1 MKSIVVRSFG
11 GPEVLKLEDAPDPKA
26 ERGQVVVA
34 IRAIGINPV
43 ETYVRSGTY
52 ARQPNLP
59 YTPGSDAAGIIE
71 SVGVDVAE
79 FSPGDRVYL
88 NGSLSGTYAEKALC
102 EPKSVHRL
110 PEKISFEQGAALG
123 VPYATAYR
131 ALFLRGGAIAGENVL
146 IHGASGGVG
155 MAAVQLARAAGMT
168 VIGTAST
175 EAGRKLVLEAGA
187 AHALDHGAPHVL
199 DQVMALTQGRGV
211 DVIIEMLANV
221 NLGSDLKMLA
231 KHGRVVVVGS
241 RGPVEI
247 NPRDAMGKDADIR
260 AMTLMNADDA
270 ELHRIHAALIAGL
283 ELGTLHPIIGKKFP
297 LSEAARA
304 HEEIG
309 KSAAHGKIVLIPSAT

>member
-1 MKSIVVRSFG
+1 MKTIVVRSFG
-11 GPEVLKLEDAPDPKA
+11 GPEVLKLEDAPEPKA

-59 YTPGSDAAGIIE
+59 YTPGSDAAGIVE
-71 SVGVDVAE
+71 SVGADVAE
-79 FSPGDRVYL
+79 FSPGDRVYV
-88 NGSLSGTYAEKALC
+88 NASLSGTYAEKALC

-155 MAAVQLARAAGMT
+155 IAAVQLARAAGMT

-187 AHALDHGAPHVL
+187 AHA
-199 DQVMALTQGRGV
+199 
-211 DVIIEMLANV
+211 
-221 NLGSDLKMLA
+221 
-231 KHGRVVVVGS
+231 
-241 RGPVEI
+241 
-247 NPRDAMGKDADIR
+247 
-260 AMTLMNADDA
+260 
-270 ELHRIHAALIAGL
+270 
-283 ELGTLHPIIGKKFP
+283 
-297 LSEAARA
+297 
-304 HEEIG
+304 
-309 KSAAHGKIVLIPSAT
+309 